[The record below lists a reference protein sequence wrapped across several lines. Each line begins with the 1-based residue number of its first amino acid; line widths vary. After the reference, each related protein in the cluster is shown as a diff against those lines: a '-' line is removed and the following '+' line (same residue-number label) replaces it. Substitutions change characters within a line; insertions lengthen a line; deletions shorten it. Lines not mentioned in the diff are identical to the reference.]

1 MKKIIAFNGSP
12 RKNGNTFLMISSLF
26 EELNKHDIDTE
37 LVQVGGNVFRG
48 CMACDKCYENKN
60 YKCIIDDEINYYIE
74 KIRTSDAVLLASP
87 TYFADITPE
96 LKAFIDRVGRVNRAN
111 SSFLKHKLGAALV
124 AVRRGGAIHAYDT
137 INHFFLISEM
147 FVVGSTYWNMGIAR
161 NIGEF
166 LNDAEGINNMKNLA
180 ENIAFLLKKL

>member
-12 RKNGNTFLMISSLF
+12 RKNGNTYLMINSVF
-26 EELNKHDIDTE
+26 EELSKYKIETE

-60 YKCIIDDEINYYIE
+60 NKCVIDDEINYYIE
-74 KIRTSDAVLLASP
+74 KTLSADAIILASP

-111 SSFLKHKLGAALV
+111 NNFLKHKIGASLI

-147 FVVGSTYWNMGIAR
+147 FVVGSKYWNMGIAR
-161 NIGEF
+161 NVGEF
-166 LNDAEGINNMKNLA
+166 LNDAEGIDNMKNLA
-180 ENIAFLLKKL
+180 ENIAFLLNKL